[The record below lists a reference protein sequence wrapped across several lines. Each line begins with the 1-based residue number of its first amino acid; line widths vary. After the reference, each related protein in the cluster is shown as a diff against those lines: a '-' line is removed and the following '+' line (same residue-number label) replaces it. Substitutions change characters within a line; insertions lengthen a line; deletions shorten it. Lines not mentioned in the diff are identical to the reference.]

1 MSELQSQRVFMAWP
15 SRVVFGAG
23 ERRALPP
30 LLIKKGYRK
39 ALLVTD
45 TYFTA
50 HSPIVDELVAELAA
64 IDIHCIVFDG
74 GKPDPSVDL
83 CVEAFEWTRAQ
94 PGGADIDHII
104 AVGGGSNIDL
114 AKVLS
119 VTLQFGGDPE
129 DYIGE
134 GRLPGKP
141 LPLVAIPT
149 TSGAG
154 SEITPGA
161 ILIGRNTATK
171 VALMGNDLRPD
182 IVLVDPELTLSCP
195 PAVTAHAGIDALTHA
210 IESYLTCDSVDF
222 DRQGDPDPGYSG
234 RNLITQ
240 LMAGEAIRLCFAHLP
255 TAYEDGSDL
264 NARTGMAYGSLLA
277 AFSYANAGLNAVHAL
292 AYALAGLTHA
302 SHGST
307 NAVFLP
313 YVLDNMR
320 SVRQADMAQ
329 IARLAGLAEQDDA
342 SMAHALVRHVKELVG
357 RIGIPS
363 DLQGFGV
370 TEADLDLLASNGL
383 AVARLTKAYPV
394 QPAEPAYHLIVQ
406 RAFHGVLEQEELVAT
421 SD

>member
-1 MSELQSQRVFMAWP
+1 VTDLQSQRVFMAWP
-15 SRVVFGAG
+15 SRVIFGAG
-23 ERRALPP
+23 ERRILPS
-30 LLIKKGYRK
+30 LLKSKGYKK

-45 TYFTA
+45 VYFTER
-50 HSPIVDELVAELAA
+50 SPIIAELIAELDA
-64 IDIHCIVFDG
+64 EGLRCIVFDG
-74 GKPDPSVDL
+74 GQPDPSVDL
-83 CVEAFEWTRAQ
+83 CVTAFEWAQ
-94 PGGADIDHII
+94 AQAGIADLDHII

-119 VTLQFGGDPE
+119 VTLKFGGDPE
-129 DYIGE
+129 DYVGE

-171 VALMGNDLRPD
+171 VALMGNDLRPA
-182 IVLVDPELTLSCP
+182 IVMVDPELTLSCP
-195 PAVTAHAGIDALTHA
+195 KTVTAHAGLDALTHA
-210 IESYLTCDSVDF
+210 VESYLTCDSIDF
-222 DRQGDPDPGYSG
+222 DRGDDPDPGYSG

-255 TAYEDGSDL
+255 TAYENGADL

-302 SHGST
+302 THGAT

-320 SVRQADMAQ
+320 SVRQADLAQ
-329 IARLAGLAEQDDA
+329 IARFAGLAEQDEE
-342 SMAHALVRHVKELVG
+342 SMARAAVVHIRTLVG
-357 RIGIPS
+357 SLGVPT
-363 DLQGFGV
+363 DLQGVGV
-370 TEADLDLLASNGL
+370 SKDERELLVKNGL

-394 QPAEPAYHLIVQ
+394 RCAESAYRDIVE
-406 RAFHGVLEQEELVAT
+406 RAFHGVLEAAEQNAVGA
-421 SD
+421 